1 MHQERENLDIL
12 FRRTAP
18 EAVLENIR
26 QYGMFSAGCPL
37 RADAMS
43 YPYQTYEHYLS
54 LNMPEYSPDE
64 TQLRFAQ
71 LEQTLGKE
79 PAGML
84 FAALYTY
91 ADKVLKLQ
99 GGIPVC
105 RQETV
110 LGWNSISKRLGQDLL
125 VTAWMAWEDEK
136 ENLVLPKGFVWPAVI
151 GTDDG
156 RLGTI
161 YERGLAENHF
171 HLHGSTQSFAL
182 SWTCLMNHPERIGKY
197 FRKGS
202 YFMEN
207 LSTGV
212 SRGELD
218 NQMSWRE
225 RIEYAAMIRGL
236 LFSRCADILDSG
248 EVWERFRRF
257 DHMPLAA
264 EIKQQAE
271 ALRSTFGTK
280 FAQKIYKG
288 LHFDYESGKKCLD
301 YANSSYFYEIDENA
315 ANRMLAGERSFLYHC
330 FRLQFAS
337 GFTLQESSLFY
348 LYLLIKSQFRS
359 ELIQVNGRVGFT
371 NFAQY
376 QDRKNLLFGELKEYL
391 TEAQRLSVGAA
402 MENGHLISLE
412 ARIMPRETV
421 SRMRRD
427 VAGLDAMIRLAV
439 GEDGRMPHYVVHF
452 PKKKFSL
459 KEFEKREYLLL
470 PRNWMVREATRK
482 KAKAL
487 ARYLQNDREG
497 AYRILG
503 IDACSLEIG
512 CRPEVFATE
521 FRYLRK
527 YGRRM
532 GKSCW
537 SSALQEPYKVSK
549 SAGGNI
555 QEYGQLGVTY
565 HVGEDFLDIMDGLR
579 AIDEAIAFLQMEKG
593 DRLGHALALGIDPEA
608 YYRSKRR
615 NIYLTKQDYLDNL
628 VWMLYRSLELNVNID
643 ANHRA
648 KMQEEARRLLM
659 EIYYSSSSF
668 GRDIANRQPMEMLD
682 MYYDSWKLR
691 GDHPDLY
698 RTGVY
703 KEEDSLS
710 SWVYA
715 SCMTG
720 KEFPFNYRGNEV
732 IAGLYYMYH
741 FDAEAKKKGLQ
752 PECFDTAGWY
762 VELVKGFQEAIRRE
776 VAMRGI
782 AVECNPTSN
791 VLIGTFGSY
800 DRHPILN
807 FSRCRLDELSRN
819 TQIQVSINTDDLGV
833 FDTSLENEYALLL
846 CAVCRA
852 RHRQGNY
859 NDDAVYEYL
868 DYVRENG
875 IRMSFQKN
883 QKKH

>member
-18 EAVLENIR
+18 ETVLDNIR
-26 QYGMFSAGCPL
+26 KYGTFSAGCPL
-37 RADAMS
+37 QADAMS
-43 YPYQTYEHYLS
+43 YSYQTYEHYLS
-54 LNMPEYSPDE
+54 LNMLEYSPDE
-64 TQLRFAQ
+64 TQLRFA
-71 LEQTLGKE
+71 LLRQTLEKE
-79 PAGML
+79 PEGML

-91 ADKVLKLQ
+91 ADKVLKMQ

-105 RQETV
+105 RQEAV

-125 VTAWMAWEDEK
+125 VMAWTAWEDEK
-136 ENLVLPKGFVWPAVI
+136 ENLVSRKRFVWPAVI

-161 YERGLAENHF
+161 YGRGLAENHF

-182 SWTCLMNHPERIGKY
+182 SWTCLMNHPEQIGKY

-207 LSTGV
+207 LNVGV

-218 NQMSWRE
+218 HQMPWRE
-225 RIEYAAMIRGL
+225 RIEYAAMIRAL
-236 LFSRCADILDSG
+236 LFSHCADILDSG

-257 DHMPLAA
+257 DRLPLAPV
-264 EIKQQAE
+264 IRQQTE
-271 ALRSTFGTK
+271 ALRNTFGTK
-280 FAQKIYKG
+280 FAQKLYRG
-288 LHFDYESGKKCLD
+288 FRLDYEGRKRCLD

-337 GFTLQESSLFY
+337 RFTLQESSLFY
-348 LYLLIKSQFRS
+348 LYLLLKSQFRS
-359 ELIQVNGRVGFT
+359 ELIQINGRVGFT

-376 QDRKNLLFGELKEYL
+376 QDRKNLLFGELEEYM

-402 MENGHLISLE
+402 MENGHLVSLE

-421 SRMRRD
+421 SRMCKD
-427 VAGLDAMIRLAV
+427 ITGLDEKIRLAV
-439 GEDGRMPHYVVHF
+439 GDGGQMPHYVVHF

-470 PRNWMVREATRK
+470 PRNWKVREATKK

-487 ARYLQNDREG
+487 AGYLQKDRRDG
-497 AYRILG
+497 CRISG

-527 YGRRM
+527 YGRRTR
-532 GKSCW
+532 KSHW
-537 SSALQEPYKVSK
+537 SDTLPHTDRVSLYEDR
-549 SAGGNI
+549 NI

-579 AIDEAIAFLQMEKG
+579 AIDEAITFLQMEKG
-593 DRLGHALALGIDPEA
+593 DRLGHALALGIAPEA
-608 YYRSKRR
+608 YYRSKR
-615 NIYLTKQDYLDNL
+615 NSVYLTKQDYLDNL

-659 EIYYSSSSF
+659 EIYYSGSSF
-668 GRDIANRQPMEMLD
+668 GREIANRQPMEMLD

-698 RTGVY
+698 KTGRY
-703 KEEDSLS
+703 KKENSLS
-710 SWVYA
+710 SGKYA

-720 KEFPFNYRGNEV
+720 KKFPSNYRENEV
-732 IAGLYYMYH
+732 ITGLYYMYH
-741 FDAEAKKKGLQ
+741 FDAGAKKKGLQ
-752 PECFDTAGWY
+752 PECFDIMDWY
-762 VELVKGFQEAIRRE
+762 VELAGSFQEAMRRE

-782 AVECNPTSN
+782 AIECNPTSN

-807 FSRCRLDELSRN
+807 FSRCRLDGLSGN

-846 CAVCRA
+846 CAISRA
-852 RHRQGNY
+852 RHREGNY

-875 IRMSFQKN
+875 IRMSFR
-883 QKKH
+883 KK

>member
-18 EAVLENIR
+18 ETVLDNIR
-26 QYGMFSAGCPL
+26 QYGTFSAGCPL
-37 RADAMS
+37 QADAMS
-43 YPYQTYEHYLS
+43 YSYQTYEHYLS

-64 TQLRFAQ
+64 TQLRFA
-71 LEQTLGKE
+71 LLRQTLEKE
-79 PAGML
+79 PEGML
-84 FAALYTY
+84 FAAVYTY
-91 ADKVLKLQ
+91 ADKVLKMQ
-99 GGIPVC
+99 GEIPVC
-105 RQETV
+105 RQEAV

-136 ENLVLPKGFVWPAVI
+136 ENLASRKRFVWPAVI

-182 SWTCLMNHPERIGKY
+182 SWTCLMNHPEQIGKY

-207 LSTGV
+207 LNVGV

-218 NQMSWRE
+218 YQMPWRE
-225 RIEYAAMIRGL
+225 RIEYAAMIRAL

-257 DHMPLAA
+257 DRLPLAPV
-264 EIKQQAE
+264 IRQQTE

-280 FAQKIYKG
+280 FAQKLYRG
-288 LHFDYESGKKCLD
+288 FHLDYEGRKRCLD

-337 GFTLQESSLFY
+337 RFTLQESSLFY
-348 LYLLIKSQFRS
+348 LYLLLKSQFRS
-359 ELIQVNGRVGFT
+359 ELIQINGRVGFT

-376 QDRKNLLFGELKEYL
+376 QDRKNLLFGELEEYM

-402 MENGHLISLE
+402 MENGHLVSLE

-427 VAGLDAMIRLAV
+427 ITGLDEKIRLAV
-439 GEDGRMPHYVVHF
+439 GDSGQMPHYVVHF

-470 PRNWMVREATRK
+470 PRNWKVRKATKK

-487 ARYLQNDREG
+487 AGYLQKNRG
-497 AYRILG
+497 ACSRISG

-527 YGRRM
+527 YG
-532 GKSCW
+532 
-537 SSALQEPYKVSK
+537 QV
-549 SAGGNI
+549 
-555 QEYGQLGVTY
+555 GVTY

-579 AIDEAIAFLQMEKG
+579 AIDEAIQFLQMEKG
-593 DRLGHALALGIDPEA
+593 DRLGHALALGIEPEA

-628 VWMLYRSLELNVNID
+628 VWILYRSLELNVNID

-648 KMQEEARRLLM
+648 KMQEKARSLLM
-659 EIYYSSSSF
+659 EIYYSGSSF
-668 GRDIANRQPMEMLD
+668 GREMANRQPVEMLD

-698 RTGVY
+698 KTGEY
-703 KEEDSLS
+703 KEYKKENVLPSEK
-710 SWVYA
+710 YA

-720 KEFPFNYRGNEV
+720 EDFPHNYRGNEM

-741 FDAEAKKKGLQ
+741 FDAVAKKKGLR
-752 PECFDTAGWY
+752 PECFGVEDWY
-762 VELVKGFQEAIRRE
+762 VELAESFQKAMRQE
-776 VAMRGI
+776 VAMGGI
-782 AVECNPTSN
+782 AIECNPTSN

-800 DRHPILN
+800 DRHPILT
-807 FSRCRLDELSRN
+807 FSRCRLDASSQN
-819 TQIQVSINTDDLGV
+819 AQIQVSINTDDLGV

-846 CAVCRA
+846 SAVCRA
-852 RHRQGNY
+852 RHREGNY

-883 QKKH
+883 QKTP